1 MRPTSWRT
9 SAARRVA
16 TTLGLA
22 LAVSLL
28 PQISPLPANAQAAG
42 LDRLPTQTDLDRPVD
57 GKKLKP
63 DRYKKADPARK
74 SAVTEADKHAWPD
87 AGRAKVAVGAK
98 AVQAGKLPVR
108 VAKAGQSSPATVEV
122 AVADRKKAAKAGVDG
137 TLMTV
142 ARADGRR
149 GTGTVKVSVDYA
161 PFAAAYGGD
170 YASRLRLVQYPACV
184 LTTPEKTECT
194 EPVPLHSAND
204 TDDHTLTA
212 TTEVKAN
219 AAGAGGTAPLTV
231 FAATAGDSGAQ
242 GSYAATSL
250 APSSKWSVSNAS
262 GAFNWSYPITKP
274 PVPGGLAPEVGLNY
288 NSQTVDGQTSA
299 TNNQGSWIG
308 QGFSYEPGFI
318 ERRYKACADDGHDD
332 TNGDQCWGTDN
343 ATISIAGG
351 ASGELIK
358 DDKTGEWRISSDDFS
373 KIEKLTGASNGDAD
387 GEYWKLTDTDGTQFF
402 FGLNHL
408 SGWASGD
415 ESTNSAWTVP
425 VYGDDSGEPCYKATL
440 ANAYCNQA
448 WRWNLDAVVDRHG
461 NAVSYF
467 YGTETNY
474 YTQGLKTTENGK
486 PYIRGG
492 YLKRI
497 DYGQRAGTVYDT
509 KPAARINFTT
519 SERCIGDLTDCEAG
533 DLTDATAA
541 DWPDVPW
548 DRNCKANSKC
558 PGQNSP
564 TFWTRKQLDKIT
576 TQIRTGDTTYQD
588 VDSWSLGH
596 LFTDNGDGSK
606 SLWLSQIDHK
616 GLTGT
621 DVAVPSVKLHGLQ
634 LANRVDKADDNIQP
648 FVRFRLTAVES
659 ESGGV
664 LSVDYAGPQC
674 SATNLPTPGSSKVR
688 CYPVKWSPPGEE
700 DPITDWFHKYVVS
713 SVTEQDLIGNSPD
726 QITSYTYLGD
736 AGWRKV
742 KPDGLGDPDD
752 LTWSDWRGYQ
762 RVRVQTSDGTNSA
775 SNTRTEHVYFQGLD
789 GDATASGGT
798 RDSTVTDSQGK
809 SHSDDDWKSGSELE
823 TLTYN
828 GDTVV
833 DKSISTVWN
842 KVTATRTEDWGTRT
856 ARYVRSLRT
865 DSYEALASGGW
876 RQSASTNSY
885 DPVSGRL
892 VKTADYG
899 ETGVAD
905 NQCTTTQYADNP
917 SRHIYSLVARVETL
931 AVDCPATPDR
941 SKDVVSDDITLYDGT
956 TTVGAAPTKGDPT
969 TVKRLASH
977 DGSTATYQ
985 TISRT
990 TYDAYGRPLTVTD
1003 AAGKTTTS
1011 KYTDTYG
1018 LATKK
1023 EDTNPLGWTATT
1035 EYAPQWGQPVTQ
1047 TDMNGKRSD
1056 LAYDAL
1062 GRLTSVWMP
1071 DRPKAADF
1079 SPSIKYT
1086 YAVRKDGPSYVR
1098 TEKIE
1103 KSGTSYGSEYQLY
1116 DGLLRPRQL
1125 QTEGPDG
1132 GRLIAD
1138 TYYDG
1143 SSRVVKTNDTYYT
1156 NGAPAATLFQPD
1168 NSDIDAQT
1176 VSEYDGAGRTTATIF
1191 KVGNVEENR
1200 TTYTYGGDRVH
1211 VDPPTGQTPTTTIT
1225 DVRDRMV
1232 ELRQYKS
1239 DAPRPTGTAEDY
1251 VSTKYTYT
1259 PSGQM
1264 KKVTDQAGNSWSYDY
1279 DQRGRQIS
1287 GTDPDA
1293 GRSTYAYDDLDRRTT
1308 VTDSRGNTTTT
1319 TYDAIGRPTGTWQ
1332 GPADTGTRLSLTKY
1346 DTVAKGELYG
1356 QYTYRNGSVYSSVLY
1371 PSLDPMYQPEVA
1383 RYTVS
1388 KTAEPELGGT
1398 YEFNTGY
1405 NLDGTV
1411 LAQSYPAVGGL
1422 PGESV
1427 SFQYDDLQRLV
1438 GMGTS
1443 LNGSSDYVTDA
1454 VYSPTSQLEGLELW
1468 SGRSA
1473 DRKTWLDFRYERGT
1487 ERLVRQSVRVE
1498 NAASPALDATYGYD
1512 DVGNVRSIVDR
1523 PAGGP
1528 NDAQCLTYDALG
1540 RMTEAWTSASTPN
1553 GASGTGTRD
1562 AACTAAPTASNAGGV
1577 SPYWNT
1583 YTYDVTGNRIGI
1595 TRHGTAGNPTSTAAY
1610 TYGEGDA
1617 GPHQLTKTVTQTAA
1631 TSTTPAVT
1639 SQDTYTYDKT
1649 GNTTSRVIGGD
1660 TQTLTWDKQND
1671 LTQVEEADGTHTKY
1685 AYDAGGARLLRD
1697 TAKDKTLYL
1706 PGMELRLDKTSKT
1719 VEATRYYSF
1728 GGQTIAQ
1735 RTTDGVTYLAGD
1747 HQGTAQLAITST
1759 DGTTQ
1764 RRRMDS
1770 FGVARDQTAANP
1782 SSWVNDKGFVGG
1794 TNDATTGLVHL
1805 GAREYDAASGRFI
1818 SLDPVMNLANPQ
1830 QINGYTYGNN
1840 NPATH
1845 ADPSGLCPFIDCN
1858 TRPCPQC
1865 ENTPPGQEMGPPK
1878 LSQNAAAAG
1887 WTLSQALGYDS
1898 APAVKKRQQQ
1908 AAQAHA
1914 DAAKRRAVGVA
1925 KEIAKIIADELG
1937 ITDALDC
1944 FTTGS
1949 LGACAAT
1956 AFNVVTSLV
1965 GGVVGKLAIKYGLPW
1980 KWGKATALGKKLWAL
1995 GGKLIDAIG
2004 EWWDTSRT
2012 ARKLA
2017 KSCDVANSFT
2027 PNTRVMMAD
2036 GTIKAIKD
2044 VEIGDKVLATDP
2056 ETGKTTVQTVTAE
2069 IKGKGAKNLVRVTID
2084 IDGDEGTKTASV
2096 TATDGHPFWVEALGK
2111 WIVATDL
2118 QPGQWLKTS
2127 AGTYVKVTTLKR
2139 WTAESEIV
2147 HNLTVSDTHTYYVLA
2162 GTAPVLVHNCGSG
2175 GDYYYRGVGDGHRK
2189 HSDALEGRAVPF
2201 GGPSTPASHVG
2212 GNNTDSPYTSWS
2224 HSEERAQEEVD
2235 EWGAGSVVMRVRRS
2249 GVDPSKNIKIHD
2261 TELDSGFFEEEHLL
2275 EGVIEAD
2282 EIRIGNGLWFNPRSR

>member
-1 MRPTSWRT
+1 MRPTSWRL

-16 TTLGLA
+16 ATLGLA

-28 PQISPLPANAQAAG
+28 PQINPLPNNAQAAG
-42 LDRLPTQTDLDRPVD
+42 LDRLPTQTDLDHPVD
-57 GKKLKP
+57 GKNLKP
-63 DRYKKADPARK
+63 ERYKKADPARK
-74 SAVTEADKHAWPD
+74 AAVTEADEHAWPA

-98 AVQAGKLPVR
+98 AQQAGKLPIR
-108 VAKAGQSSPATVEV
+108 VAKAGASSPTAVEV
-122 AVADRKKAAKAGVDG
+122 AVQDRKTAQRAGVDG

-142 ARADGRR
+142 ARADGRTT
-149 GTGTVKVSVDYA
+149 TGTVKVSVDYA

-184 LTTPEKTECT
+184 LTSPDNAACT
-194 EPVPLHSAND
+194 KPIPLESAND
-204 TDDHTLTA
+204 PKSRTLSA
-212 TTEVKAN
+212 TPQVKAGP
-219 AAGAGGTAPLTV
+219 ADAGITAPMTV
-231 FAATAGDSGAQ
+231 LAATAGDSGAQ
-242 GSYAATSL
+242 GSYTATSL
-250 APSSKWSVSNAS
+250 APSSKWSVSNSS
-262 GAFNWSYPITKP
+262 GAFTWSYPITTP
-274 PVPGGLAPEVGLNY
+274 PVPGGLAPEVGLSY
-288 NSQTVDGQTSA
+288 NSQTIDGQTA
-299 TNNQGSWIG
+299 TTNNQGSWIG
-308 QGFSYEPGFI
+308 QGFSYEPGYI

-351 ASGELIK
+351 ASGDLIK

-387 GEYWKLTDTDGTQFF
+387 GEYWKVTDTDGTQFF

-440 ANAYCNQA
+440 ATAYCNQA
-448 WRWNLDAVVDRHG
+448 WRWNLDAVIDRHG
-461 NAVSYF
+461 NQVSYF

-509 KPAARINFTT
+509 KPAARVNFTT
-519 SERCIGDLTDCEAG
+519 SERCIGDLTDCQAA

-548 DRNCKANSKC
+548 DRNCKADTKC

-588 VDSWSLGH
+588 VDSWTLGH

-621 DVAVPSVKLHGLQ
+621 DVSVPSVKLHGLQ
-634 LANRVDKADDNIQP
+634 LANRVDKPDDNIQP

-659 ESGGV
+659 ESGGI
-664 LSVDYAGPQC
+664 LSVDYATPQC
-674 SATNLPTPGSSKVR
+674 SPTNLPTPGSSKVR
-688 CYPVKWSPPGEE
+688 CYPVKWSPPGEK

-713 SVTEQDLIGNSPD
+713 SVTEQDLIGGNPD

-736 AGWRKV
+736 AGWRKA
-742 KPDGLGDPDD
+742 KPDGLADPDD

-762 RVRVQTSDGTNSA
+762 RVRVQTSDGTNNPA
-775 SNTRTEHVYFQGLD
+775 NTRTEHIYFQGLD
-789 GDATASGGT
+789 GDATSSGTT
-798 RDSTVTDSQGK
+798 RTSTVTDSQGK
-809 SHSDDDWKSGSELE
+809 THSDDDWKSGFELE

-828 GDTVV
+828 GDAVTE
-833 DKSISTVWN
+833 KSISTVWN
-842 KVTATRTEDWGTRT
+842 KVTATNTESWGTRT

-865 DSYEALASGGW
+865 DSYEALAAGGW
-876 RQSASTNSY
+876 RWSASLNTY
-885 DPVSGRL
+885 DPTTGRL
-892 VKTADYG
+892 VQTADYG
-899 ETGVAD
+899 EAGVAD
-905 NQCTTTQYADNP
+905 NLCTITQYADNP
-917 SRHIYSLVARVETL
+917 ARHIYSLIARVEKL

-941 SKDVVSDDITLYDGT
+941 SKDVISDDVTLYDGT

-977 DGSTATYQ
+977 NGTTATYQ
-985 TISRT
+985 TVSRT

-1003 AAGKTTTS
+1003 ADGKTTTS
-1011 KYTDTYG
+1011 TYTDTYG

-1023 EDTNPLGWTATT
+1023 EDTNPLGWTTTT
-1035 EYAPQWGQPVTQ
+1035 EYAPQWGQPAAQ
-1047 TDMNGKRSD
+1047 TDMNGKRTD

-1079 SPSIKYT
+1079 TPSIKYT

-1103 KSGTSYGSEYQLY
+1103 KSGTTYGSEYQLY
-1116 DGLLRPRQL
+1116 DGLLRPRQI

-1143 SSRVVKTNDTYYT
+1143 SGRVVKTNDTYYT
-1156 NGAPAATLFQPD
+1156 TGAPATSLFQPD
-1168 NSDIDAQT
+1168 NSDVDAQT
-1176 VSEYDGAGRTTATIF
+1176 VTEYDGAGRTTATIF

-1211 VDPPTGQTPTTTIT
+1211 VDPPNGQTPTTTIT
-1225 DVRDRMV
+1225 DVRDRTV
-1232 ELRQYKS
+1232 ELRHYKS

-1251 VSTKYTYT
+1251 ISTKYAYT
-1259 PSGQM
+1259 SSGQL
-1264 KKVTDQAGNSWSYDY
+1264 KKVTDQAGNTWTYEY
-1279 DQRGRQIS
+1279 DQRGRKIAS
-1287 GTDPDA
+1287 TDPDA
-1293 GRSTYAYDDLDRRTT
+1293 GRSTTAYDDLDRTT
-1308 VTDSRGNTTTT
+1308 AVTDSRGNTTTT

-1346 DTVAKGELYG
+1346 DTIAKGELYG
-1356 QYTYRNGSVYSSVLY
+1356 QYTYRNGAVYSSVLY
-1371 PSLDPMYQPEVA
+1371 PSLDPMYQPEVT
-1383 RYTVS
+1383 RYTIS

-1405 NLDGTV
+1405 NQDGTI
-1411 LAQSYPAVGGL
+1411 LAQSYPAAGGL

-1427 SFQYDDLQRLV
+1427 SYQYDDLQRPV

-1443 LNGSSDYVTDA
+1443 LDGSTTYVADA
-1454 VYSPTSQLEGLELW
+1454 VYSPTSQLEGVELW
-1468 SGRSA
+1468 SGRST

-1487 ERLVRQSVRVE
+1487 ERLLRQSVRVE

-1512 DVGNVRSIVDR
+1512 DAGNVRSIVDR

-1540 RMTEAWTSASTPN
+1540 RMTEAWTSATTPN

-1562 AACTAAPTASNAGGV
+1562 TACTATPTASNVGGV

-1583 YTYDVTGNRIGI
+1583 YTYDVTGNRTGI
-1595 TRHGTAGNPTSTAAY
+1595 TRHGIAGKPTSTATY

-1617 GPHQLTKTVTQTAA
+1617 GPHQLTKTVTQTEA

-1639 SQDTYTYDKT
+1639 AQDTYTYDAA

-1671 LTQVEEADGTHTKY
+1671 LTQVEEADGTNTNF

-1706 PGMELRLDKTSKT
+1706 PGMELRLDKPSKT
-1719 VEATRYYSF
+1719 VKATRYYSF
-1728 GGQTIAQ
+1728 GGQTVAQ

-1747 HQGTAQLAITST
+1747 HQGTAQLAIAST

-1794 TNDATTGLVHL
+1794 TNDETTGLVHL
-1805 GAREYDAASGRFI
+1805 GAREYDPSSGRFI
-1818 SLDPVMNLANPQ
+1818 SLDPVMNLTNSQ
-1830 QINGYTYGNN
+1830 QINGYNYGNN

-1865 ENTPPGQEMGPPK
+1865 ENTTPGQEMGAPK

-1887 WTLSQALGYDS
+1887 WTLSRALGHDS
-1898 APAVKKRQQQ
+1898 ATAVKKRQQQ
-1908 AAQAHA
+1908 AAKDQAN
-1914 DAAKRRAVGVA
+1914 AAKRRAIAVA

-1956 AFNVVTSLV
+1956 AVNVITSLV
-1965 GGVVGKLAIKYGLPW
+1965 GGVVGKLATKYGLPW
-1980 KWGKATALGKKLWAL
+1980 KWAKGYELGKKLWAL
-1995 GGKLIDAIG
+1995 GGKLIDAVS
-2004 EWWDTSRT
+2004 EWWQTSRLL
-2012 ARKLA
+2012 KQ
-2017 KSCDVANSFT
+2017 CNSFKSG
-2027 PNTRVMMAD
+2027 TRVLMAD
-2036 GTIKAIKD
+2036 GSTKD
-2044 VEIGDKVLATDP
+2044 IEDVQVGDKVLATDP
-2056 ETGKTTVQTVTAE
+2056 KTGKTTVQTVTAE
-2069 IKGKGAKNLVRVTID
+2069 IKGKGAKRLVRVTID
-2084 IDGDEGTKTASV
+2084 ADGDEGDKTASV
-2096 TATDGHPFWVEALGK
+2096 IATDGHPFWVETLGQ
-2111 WIVATDL
+2111 WIDATDL
-2118 QPGQWLKTS
+2118 QPGQWLKS
-2127 AGTYVKVTTLKR
+2127 SVGFRVKVTALKH
-2139 WTAESEIV
+2139 WTAASETV
-2147 HNLTVSDTHTYYVLA
+2147 HNLTVSNAHTYYVLA
-2162 GTAPVLVHNCGSG
+2162 GATPVLVHNTGGNGHMCDISVTSSDGSTSNISLES
-2175 GDYYYRGVGDGHRK
+2175 GDMTPEEAALGYPNKTAFTHTEHRFSRMAGASTGPKVSLPNDPFADKFPLKAGDAVRMQGQLPACSRCKGAMNRMVRELGVSVTYDWSGPKGDG
-2189 HSDALEGRAVPF
+2189 SWTAGR
-2201 GGPSTPASHVG
+2201 
-2212 GNNTDSPYTSWS
+2212 
-2224 HSEERAQEEVD
+2224 
-2235 EWGAGSVVMRVRRS
+2235 RR
-2249 GVDPSKNIKIHD
+2249 
-2261 TELDSGFFEEEHLL
+2261 
-2275 EGVIEAD
+2275 
-2282 EIRIGNGLWFNPRSR
+2282 R